1 MSKLPLPTVYIS
13 DWINELR
20 QRVRLQM
27 AGGRWSG
34 HLPARARRSLRW
46 FLADGLFANASGTII
61 RTYQAIYLLALGA
74 TRGQIGLFSS
84 LTNLTM
90 PLAMLPGAQLARRS
104 HKRRVVVISSL
115 IGRLL
120 LLALL
125 ILPALA
131 GRAAVGWSIGVLVV
145 YAFLM
150 NLLNPAWTALV
161 SQIVPPHWR
170 GRYFSSRNILMG
182 LVSFL
187 AVLGMGQIVD
197 HFVTPV
203 GYQII
208 FGVAVAL
215 GLGASY
221 TFAQIEAPETSPP
234 HAEQA
239 GGADFWSHLSTQRSF
254 LALCGAAAI
263 WNFGVQ
269 IASPFFT
276 VYLVDA
282 VQVSATAVA
291 VVAAIGSL
299 ADLPGQRVF
308 GILNDRRDPRW
319 VQQMT
324 GLLIPLAPLVWGFIN
339 QPWQAYVVQAFAAFL
354 WAGYHLAAFNLLL
367 EMTPEEGQ
375 SSFVAFYQALAGLG
389 MVGGAAVGGWI
400 AETQGYRPVFLLS
413 AGLRMLGALVFAL
426 VVARVLPMPELQPT
440 KALRSL
446 RARVQGKETK
456 GQGDDETMRQEEKE
470 TDR

>member
-1 MSKLPLPTVYIS
+1 MSKRPLPNIYIS

-20 QRVRLQM
+20 QQVRLLL
-27 AGGRWSG
+27 AGGGWST
-34 HLPARARRSLRW
+34 HLPVRTRRSLRW

-84 LTNLTM
+84 LTNLMM
-90 PLAMLPGAQLARRS
+90 PLAMLPGARLARS
-104 HKRRVVVISSL
+104 SDKQRVVVVSSL

-120 LLALL
+120 LLALIL
-125 ILPALA
+125 LPALA
-131 GRAAVGWSIGVLVV
+131 GRAAVGWGIGILVA

-161 SQIVPPHWR
+161 GQIVPVRWR
-170 GRYFSSRNILMG
+170 GRYFSSRNIMMG

-197 HFVTPV
+197 QFVTPV
-203 GYQII
+203 GYQIV
-208 FGVAVAL
+208 FGAAVAL
-215 GLGASY
+215 GLGATY
-221 TFAQIEAPETSPP
+221 TFARIEVTETSTP

-239 GGADFWSHLSTQRSF
+239 DGAAFWAHLRTQRSF

-269 IASPFFT
+269 VASPFFT

-282 VQVSATAVA
+282 VQASATAVA
-291 VVAAIGSL
+291 LVAAISSL
-299 ADLPGQRVF
+299 AALPGQRVF
-308 GILNDRRDPRW
+308 GPLNDRRGPRW

-324 GLLIPLAPLVWGFIN
+324 ALIIPFVPAIWGFMK
-339 QPWQAYVVQAFAAFL
+339 QPWQAYIVEGFSAFV
-354 WAGYHLAAFNLLL
+354 WAGYNLAAFNLLL
-367 EMTPEEGQ
+367 EMTPDDGRA
-375 SSFVAFYQALAGLG
+375 SFVAFYQTLVGLG

-426 VVARVLPMPELQPT
+426 VVARVLPMPELRPT
-440 KALRSL
+440 QVLHSM
-446 RARVQGKETK
+446 RARAQKT
-456 GQGDDETMRQEEKE
+456 QEMEKE
-470 TDR
+470 TRNGEEN